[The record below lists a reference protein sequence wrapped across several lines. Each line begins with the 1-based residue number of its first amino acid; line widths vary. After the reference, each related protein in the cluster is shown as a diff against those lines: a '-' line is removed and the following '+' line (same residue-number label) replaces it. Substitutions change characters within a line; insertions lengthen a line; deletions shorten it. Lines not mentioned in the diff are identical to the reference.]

1 MRNFS
6 PQHHLLYNQKYLR
19 HSLLWVSFFLFHA
32 IIESKRKRGKKSMKK
47 SLPIGITD
55 FSKIIQ
61 KEYYYVDKTPLI
73 EKIIQNGTEVTLFT
87 RPRRFGKTLNMSM
100 LQYFWD
106 IHNAEENRK
115 LFQGLH
121 IESSPY
127 FSEQGKYPV
136 ISLSFKDLKEKNW
149 EECSKKIKRI
159 ISNLYNQ
166 YEMIRTSLNQRDLKI
181 FEDAWLES
189 LDSDNSNAI
198 KELSEYVSKYY
209 QKKVVILIDEYDTP
223 ILSAYEHGYYEEAIA
238 FFRNLYSAALK
249 DNEYLQVGIMT
260 GILRVAK
267 EGIFSGLNNLA
278 VYSILDEK
286 YSSYFGLTEEEV
298 EQALHYYEM
307 EYNLQDV
314 KEWYDGYRFGKTE
327 IYNPWSIISYIINQ
341 RIEPYWIGTSSNA
354 LINQMLEKA
363 RKEESDI
370 FQKLENLF
378 QGNSILQKI
387 QKGSDFHDLVHVEE
401 VWQLFLYSGY
411 LTVAREEEQGFY
423 QLKIPNKEVYS
434 FFQESFIQK
443 FLGNVTNFS
452 ALVVALT
459 EKNWNRF
466 EELLQTVLL
475 NSLSYF
481 DMSMEEEKIYH
492 VFMIGLLSIL
502 QEHYYIHSNRESGY
516 GRYDISI
523 EPKEKNKA
531 GFLLEFKIAKSE
543 EELEKKAKEALLQ
556 IQEKRYDTEMKER
569 GIQEIVKL
577 GIAFYGKRVKI
588 LVL

>member
-1 MRNFS
+1 
-6 PQHHLLYNQKYLR
+6 
-19 HSLLWVSFFLFHA
+19 
-32 IIESKRKRGKKSMKK
+32 MKK
-47 SLPIGITD
+47 SLPIGITN
-55 FSKIIQ
+55 FQELIQ
-61 KEYYYVDKTPLI
+61 GNYYFIDKTKLI
-73 EKIIQNGTEVTLFT
+73 EDILQDGSKVTLFT

-106 IHNAEENRK
+106 IHNAEANRK

-127 FSEQGKYPV
+127 FTEQGKYPV
-136 ISLSFKDLKEKNW
+136 IFLSLKDIKERTW
-149 EECSKKIKRI
+149 EECKKEIKKWL
-159 ISNLYNQ
+159 SDLYDK
-166 YEMIRTSLNQRDLKI
+166 YHFLRDSFNQRDLKY
-181 FEDAWLES
+181 FEDIWLEKEEGS
-189 LDSDNSNAI
+189 YSNAL
-198 KELSEYVSKYY
+198 KDLSKYLCQYY

-223 ILSAYEHGYYEEAIA
+223 IVSAYENGYYEEAIA

-249 DNEYLQVGIMT
+249 DNEYLQVGVMT

-278 VYSILDEK
+278 VYGILDEK
-286 YSSYFGLTEEEV
+286 YSSSFGLTEEEV

-307 EYNLQDV
+307 EYNLPKV

-327 IYNPWSIISYIINQ
+327 IYNPWSIISYIMNKK
-341 RIEPYWIGTSSNA
+341 IEPYWIGTSSNA

-459 EKNWNRF
+459 EKNWGHF

-492 VFMIGLLSIL
+492 VFMIGLLSVL
-502 QEHYYIHSNRESGY
+502 QEHYYIHSNLESGY

-523 EPKEKNKA
+523 EPKEKNRA
-531 GFLLEFKIAKSE
+531 GFILEFKIAKSE

-556 IQEKRYDTEMKER
+556 IQKKRYDTEMKER

-577 GIAFYGKRVKI
+577 GIAFYGKKVKI
-588 LVL
+588 KV

>member
-1 MRNFS
+1 
-6 PQHHLLYNQKYLR
+6 
-19 HSLLWVSFFLFHA
+19 
-32 IIESKRKRGKKSMKK
+32 MKK
-47 SLPIGITD
+47 SLPIGITN
-55 FSKIIQ
+55 FQELIQ
-61 KEYYYVDKTPLI
+61 GNYYFIDKTKLI
-73 EKIIQNGTEVTLFT
+73 EDILQDGSKVTLFT

-106 IHNAEENRK
+106 IRNAEENRK

-127 FSEQGKYPV
+127 FTEQGKYPV
-136 ISLSFKDLKEKNW
+136 IFLSLKDIKERTW
-149 EECSKKIKRI
+149 EECKKEIKKWL
-159 ISNLYNQ
+159 SDLYDK
-166 YEMIRTSLNQRDLKI
+166 YHFLRDSFNQRDLKY
-181 FEDAWLES
+181 FEDIWLGKEEGS
-189 LDSDNSNAI
+189 YSNAL
-198 KELSEYVSKYY
+198 KDLSKYLCRYY

-223 ILSAYEHGYYEEAIA
+223 IVSAYENGYYEEAIS

-249 DNEYLQVGIMT
+249 DNEYLQVGVMT

-278 VYSILDEK
+278 VYGILDEK
-286 YSSYFGLTEEEV
+286 YSSSFGLTEEEV
-298 EQALHYYEM
+298 EKALHYYEM
-307 EYNLQDV
+307 EYNLPEV

-327 IYNPWSIISYIINQ
+327 IYNPWSIISYIMNKK
-341 RIEPYWIGTSSNA
+341 IEPYWIGTSSNA

-370 FQKLENLF
+370 FQKLERLF
-378 QGNSILQKI
+378 QGNPILQKI
-387 QKGSDFHDLVHVEE
+387 QKGSDFHDLIHVEE

-459 EKNWNRF
+459 EKNWDNF

-492 VFMIGLLSIL
+492 VFMIGLLSVL

-556 IQEKRYDTEMKER
+556 IQEKRYDSEMQER

-577 GIAFYGKRVKI
+577 GIAFYGKKVKI
-588 LVL
+588 KV